1 MGKGFQNFM
10 SKKDFHPSAIWNLK
24 RKFEAIEKQK
34 MEEKR
39 QAEMDELYKKEQE
52 ILEHKALLGDEK
64 AKVGLSFM
72 YDAPA
77 GINKREEE
85 TKPEPKFE
93 WQRKYNAPRETY
105 ARNNDKI
112 VDQPF
117 GIEVRHVR
125 CVKCKKWGHLNT
137 DSECPL
143 FSKASADDDIL
154 VSTNPSEIFKA
165 GKSNTQVQL
174 GQQQP
179 VSNGQLVYEMKE
191 EHGLLLKQ
199 KILSNIRTD
208 ECLTALGK
216 SEAEKAKE
224 AAFQKFYAS
233 FSDEDKLKIL
243 KKILKKEERKKKK
256 KEEKKK
262 KLKDHMNMN
271 QTLVMTRKEANR
283 QLRELGESLDSLNQL
298 LIKLKERKR
307 LLQLEEDM
315 LKEELQKKARD
326 RCRQHQ

>member
-24 RKFEAIEKQK
+24 RKYEALEKQK

-64 AKVGLSFM
+64 AKLGLSFM

-85 TKPEPKFE
+85 NKPEPKFE
-93 WQRKYNAPRETY
+93 WQRKYNAPREAY
-105 ARNNDKI
+105 ARNNDQI

-137 DSECPL
+137 DSECPM
-143 FSKASADDDIL
+143 FSKDDEFT
-154 VSTNPSEIFKA
+154 STNPSEIFKA
-165 GKSNTQVQL
+165 GKANSSVATKQE
-174 GQQQP
+174 P
-179 VSNGQLVYEMKE
+179 SVSKGQLIYEMKE
-191 EHGLLLKQ
+191 EHGLLLKE

-208 ECLTALGK
+208 ECLTSLAMQINIK
-216 SEAEKAKE
+216 YFK
-224 AAFQKFYAS
+224 KF
-233 FSDEDKLKIL
+233 L
-243 KKILKKEERKKKK
+243 KKRQKKKRKKKGV
-256 KEEKKK
+256 KKK
-262 KLKDHMNMN
+262 KSTNVNKLMSNVQK
-271 QTLVMTRKEANR
+271 TISKKEAQR
-283 QLRELGESLDSLNQL
+283 QAIDLSEALDGLSNL
-298 LIKLKERKR
+298 LFKLVERKR
-307 LLQLEEDM
+307 QLILEHDM
-315 LKEELQKKARD
+315 LKEELVKKSSNK
-326 RCRQHQ
+326 QNK